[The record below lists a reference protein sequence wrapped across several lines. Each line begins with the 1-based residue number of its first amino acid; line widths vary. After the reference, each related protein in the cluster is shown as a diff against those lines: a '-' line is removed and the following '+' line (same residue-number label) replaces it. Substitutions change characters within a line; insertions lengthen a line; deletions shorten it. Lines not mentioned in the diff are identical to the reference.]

1 MASTIHISGIPFAC
15 TDPQLRRIFVPFGT
29 VELAQVL
36 KDAYGHSLGLGVVQM
51 SCPEEVEHIFSAQQL
66 FEVEGKHL
74 DIWEPPDPFDRSNMT
89 SLSETTSVRE
99 ILAGEAGSA

>member
-1 MASTIHISGIPFAC
+1 MASKINISGLPFSC
-15 TDPQLRRIFVPFGT
+15 TNAQLRQIFVPFGI
-29 VELAQVL
+29 VESAEVL

-74 DIWEPPDPFDRSNMT
+74 DIWEPLDP
-89 SLSETTSVRE
+89 EYAQ
-99 ILAGEAGSA
+99 I

>member
-1 MASTIHISGIPFAC
+1 MASRIHINGLPFAFSNA
-15 TDPQLRRIFVPFGT
+15 QLRQIFVPFGT

-51 SCPEEVEHIFSAQQL
+51 SCPKEVEHIFSAQQL

-74 DIWEPPDPFDRSNMT
+74 DIWEPPNPEHT
-89 SLSETTSVRE
+89 E
-99 ILAGEAGSA
+99 I

>member
-1 MASTIHISGIPFAC
+1 MASRIHINGLPFSFSNA
-15 TDPQLRRIFVPFGT
+15 QLRQIFVPFGT

-51 SCPEEVEHIFSAQQL
+51 SCPKEVEHIFSAQQL

-74 DIWEPPDPFDRSNMT
+74 DIWEPPNPEHT
-89 SLSETTSVRE
+89 E
-99 ILAGEAGSA
+99 I